1 MHPGICSLW
10 LLPPDYE
17 FHLAVGGRLLG
28 IISKREV
35 WRWRASTRLCLLEKV
50 RRSPPLGPH
59 VYSIELN
66 YCYLVERKRLGLGV
80 QFWTSSSDVG
90 LWASRRRAALWELK
104 SPGRCLALRRRS
116 EGQAGDYKPQE
127 TFALPPRSGGCLGG
141 GFLAAAVIF
150 LGCLLWVLGAQVKT
164 AESPPFPWIPRKFKK
179 TLSQTQL
186 SRLTLGASLVAQ

>member
-1 MHPGICSLW
+1 MTAEPRSSNSRKSTFQLLGPIRTPPPFFPLLWVSLKIQSPLGFRGRQKLHPRSYTVHPGICSLW

-116 EGQAGDYKPQE
+116 EGQAG
-127 TFALPPRSGGCLGG
+127 
-141 GFLAAAVIF
+141 
-150 LGCLLWVLGAQVKT
+150 
-164 AESPPFPWIPRKFKK
+164 
-179 TLSQTQL
+179 TLHL
-186 SRLTLGASLVAQ
+186 HNL